1 MFTDTQLASIMQCP
15 AQRAQRWHGPLLAAA
30 NRFGITTKRR
40 AAHWLGQ
47 VGHESLSLSRMEEG
61 LTYTT
66 SARLLE
72 VFGARI
78 TPAQAHKFL
87 RNPVGLAN
95 FVYADRLG
103 NGNEA
108 SGDGYRHRGRGPMQ
122 HTFRGNYRR
131 IGELIGLPVEEQPDL
146 LLQVEPSALAAA
158 AYWHDNGLNTLADA
172 GDVLGLGRK
181 INLGNVRT
189 KRLPEGHSE
198 RVARTK
204 RALQILGVS

>member
-1 MFTDTQLASIMQCP
+1 MQCSP
-15 AQRAQRWHGPLLAAA
+15 QRAQRWHAPLLAAA

-78 TPAQAHKFL
+78 TPAQAPKFL
-87 RNPVGLAN
+87 RNPIGLAN

-108 SGDGYRHRGRGPMQ
+108 SGDGHLYRGRGPMQ

-131 IGELIGLPVEEQPDL
+131 IGVLIGLPVEEQPDL
-146 LLQVEPSALAAA
+146 LLQIEPSAMGAA
-158 AYWHDNGLNTLADA
+158 AYWHDNGLNVLADA

-181 INLGNVRT
+181 INLGNVRN
-189 KRLPEGHSE
+189 KRLPEGHSD
-198 RVARTK
+198 RVTRTQ
-204 RALQILGVS
+204 RALQILGVN